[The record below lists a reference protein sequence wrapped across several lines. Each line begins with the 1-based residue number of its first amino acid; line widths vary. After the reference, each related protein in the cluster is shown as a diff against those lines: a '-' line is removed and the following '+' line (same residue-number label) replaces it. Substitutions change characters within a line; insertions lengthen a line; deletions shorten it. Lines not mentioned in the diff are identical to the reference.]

1 MTYRLRNI
9 VLAVVLGIA
18 AVALV
23 SVYVANY
30 KRTVRQGEETVTVF
44 VAAKEIPEGTTGAQA
59 FERGMIRSDDV
70 ARRVV
75 VPGAISQP
83 NQVHELIA
91 TETIYPGEQVSVQ
104 RFRPVEAAG
113 VLADLTGNMRVIQV
127 PGDGDQLLAGTLKDG
142 DRVDVVAVFPIRREQ
157 VEINVTR
164 IVLRDIL
171 VLKAAEAGVSGPA
184 LSASQ
189 GGFSVQLAVT
199 DTQSRKLFLTTKAAQ
214 WSLQLRPVVGPEDSP
229 EGFETPGTLLRDGL
243 PPSQLQKLFQEGG

>member
-9 VLAVVLGIA
+9 VLAVVLGVA
-18 AVALV
+18 AIALV

-44 VAAKEIPEGTTGAQA
+44 VAAREIPVGTTGAEA
-59 FERGMIRSDDV
+59 FDRGMIRSDEV

-83 NQVHELIA
+83 DQVQELIA

-113 VLADLTGNMRVIQV
+113 VLADLKGNMRVIQI
-127 PGDGDQLLAGTLKDG
+127 PGGGDQLLAGTLKDG
-142 DRVDVVAVFPIRREQ
+142 DRVDIVAVFSAKRDQ
-157 VEINVTR
+157 VEVQVSR

-171 VLKAAEAGVSGPA
+171 VLKAPEVGAASSA
-184 LSASQ
+184 LSAPQ
-189 GGFSVQLAVT
+189 GGYAVQLAVT
-199 DTQSRKLFLTTKAAQ
+199 DTQSRKLFLTTKAAE

-229 EGFETPGTLLRDGL
+229 EGFETPSTLLRDGL
-243 PPSQLQKLFQEGG
+243 PPNQLQKLFQEGV

>member
-9 VLAVVLGIA
+9 VLAVALGVA

-83 NQVHELIA
+83 NQVEELIA

-113 VLADLTGNMRVIQV
+113 VLANLTGNMRVMQV

-142 DRVDVVAVFPIRREQ
+142 DRVDVVAVFAIRREQ

-171 VLKAAEAGVSGPA
+171 VLKAPEAGVAGPA

>member
-1 MTYRLRNI
+1 MSYRLRNI
-9 VLAVVLGIA
+9 VLAVVLGVA

-30 KRTVRQGEETVTVF
+30 KRNVRQGEETVTVF
-44 VAAKEIPEGTTGAQA
+44 VAAREIPEGTTGAQA
-59 FERGMIRSDDV
+59 FDRGMIRSDEV

-83 NQVHELIA
+83 NQVQGLIA

-113 VLADLTGNMRVIQV
+113 VLADLKGNMRAIQI

-142 DRVDVVAVFPIRREQ
+142 DRVDVVAVFTARRDQ
-157 VEINVTR
+157 VEVRVSR

-171 VLKAAEAGVSGPA
+171 VLKAPVAGGSGPA
-184 LSASQ
+184 LSAPQ

-199 DTQSRKLFLTTKAAQ
+199 DTQSRKLFLTKTAAE

-229 EGFETPGTLLRDGL
+229 EGFETQGTLLRDGL
-243 PPSQLQKLFQEGG
+243 PPSQLEKLFQEGG

>member
-9 VLAVVLGIA
+9 VLAVALGIA

-23 SVYVANY
+23 SIYVTNY

-113 VLADLTGNMRVIQV
+113 VLANLTGNMRVIQV
-127 PGDGDQLLAGTLKDG
+127 PGD
-142 DRVDVVAVFPIRREQ
+142 
-157 VEINVTR
+157 
-164 IVLRDIL
+164 
-171 VLKAAEAGVSGPA
+171 
-184 LSASQ
+184 
-189 GGFSVQLAVT
+189 
-199 DTQSRKLFLTTKAAQ
+199 
-214 WSLQLRPVVGPEDSP
+214 
-229 EGFETPGTLLRDGL
+229 
-243 PPSQLQKLFQEGG
+243 